1 MGAGFCL
8 AKAGKPLG
16 DLLDIGQY
24 GRHGRT
30 SFGYRFSPD
39 AVAGLFSLYHMALR
53 FVQHS
58 ESFSAVERYS
68 LCSFNSRELVTTETE
83 LNAIAVPASTGL
95 NSPNAARGT
104 PMVL

>member
-1 MGAGFCL
+1 MRASVWQRQENRRAISSISVNTTGMAEP
-8 AKAGKPLG
+8 PL
-16 DLLDIGQY
+16 DTDSA
-24 GRHGRT
+24 RT
-30 SFGYRFSPD
+30 RLP
-39 AVAGLFSLYHMALR
+39 GLFSLYHIALG

-58 ESFSAVERYS
+58 ESFSGVERYS